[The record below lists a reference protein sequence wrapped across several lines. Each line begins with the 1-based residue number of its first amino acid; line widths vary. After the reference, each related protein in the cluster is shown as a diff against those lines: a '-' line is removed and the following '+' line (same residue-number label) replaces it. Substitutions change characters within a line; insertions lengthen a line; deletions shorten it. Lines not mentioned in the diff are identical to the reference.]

1 LSASNQH
8 SVAIVPIGSFG
19 LELIEAISAE
29 VERIFGF
36 QSEVMP
42 ILQDLSFAYDANRK
56 QFHSTPIL
64 EQLAARIPP
73 EFTRVLAIVNVDL
86 FIPILTHVYGE
97 AQLGGKACI
106 VSTFRLNGGHANI
119 NLPEPYLGRIVK
131 EATHELGHTFQL
143 RHCSDHT
150 CLMHYCRNERDV
162 DRKSD
167 QLCRYCQVLLEDELK
182 KERRLDE
189 NGQKE

>member
-1 LSASNQH
+1 MSATPEH

-29 VERIFGF
+29 IERVFGF

-42 ILQDLSFAYDANRK
+42 LLQDLSFAYDPSRK

-64 EQLAARIPP
+64 EKLADRIPP
-73 EFTRVLAIVNVDL
+73 ELTKALAIVTVDL

-97 AQLGGKACI
+97 AQLGGKACM
-106 VSTFRLNGGHANI
+106 VSTFRLNDGHPNV
-119 NLPEPYLGRIVK
+119 NLPAQYLGRIVK
-131 EATHELGHTFQL
+131 EAIHELGHTFKL
-143 RHCSDHT
+143 RHCNDHS

-167 QLCRYCQVLLEDELK
+167 KLCRYCRILLEDELK
-182 KERRLDE
+182 KNLLLGE
-189 NGQKE
+189 